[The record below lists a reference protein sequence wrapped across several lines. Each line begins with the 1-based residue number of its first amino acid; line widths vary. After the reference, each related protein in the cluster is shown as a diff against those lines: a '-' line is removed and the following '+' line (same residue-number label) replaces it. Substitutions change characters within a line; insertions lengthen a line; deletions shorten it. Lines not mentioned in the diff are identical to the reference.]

1 MRFCAACFVYV
12 SRIAARRWL
21 GELTLG
27 PLYPM
32 VAHQFVAGG
41 HDGAVGCG
49 CCSIVG
55 GTSPLASQ
63 LADAPSHGRGELGL
77 CSAGCGDCGGLALA
91 RRMGTRHLATDGCGL
106 LANSHSAGIVVGLLS
121 ALCGRGFS
129 IGAKWLCACAGL
141 ARRQRAN
148 ARNLWFFADISRALA
163 FAQKTIG
170 CGHTAGADRCHER
183 VARNLSITPLQH
195 RHLGRDGLPIS
206 AR

>member
-1 MRFCAACFVYV
+1 MRICAACAVFVA
-12 SRIAARRWL
+12 RIVARRWFS
-21 GELTLG
+21 ELALG

-32 VAHQFVAGG
+32 VAHQFVSGG
-41 HDGAVGCG
+41 HDGAIGGG

-63 LADAPSHGRGELGL
+63 LADAPSHGRGELGI
-77 CSAGCGDCGGLALA
+77 CSAGGGDCGGLALA
-91 RRMGTRHLATDGCGL
+91 RRMGARHVATDGGGL
-106 LANSHSAGIVVGLLS
+106 LANSHGTGFVVGLLS
-121 ALCGRGFS
+121 AFCCRGFS

-141 ARRQRAN
+141 ARRQRAH
-148 ARNLWFFADISRALA
+148 ARNLWFFADISRPLA

-183 VARNLSITPLQH
+183 AARHVGITPLQH